1 MKTIKLFV
9 ILLISL
15 GFTAQAQ
22 DLYHVTRVSGKV
34 TNLKTG
40 QEIVAGD
47 ALNPSDQLLFESID
61 SYAIAIGS
69 NMGRFQLKI
78 REEEG
83 KGMQQMLTATV
94 VESAKPTSMRNLMMA
109 RFNPNEKEIS
119 DLKQYFGND
128 KFSIIGDG
136 VNIPLNQQTYPL
148 SDEKFIV
155 FFYRVDNNPV
165 QKKIGFDEQQLLLE
179 KEKLVTSSVGQITG
193 NEIANL
199 QVYEYES
206 TTRTGKEI
214 TRFTLV
220 FVDKESLKNEFY
232 TIIPIL
238 KRQRMADTD
247 IKKYL
252 IEYYYDFYGA
262 TDSKT
267 IDLFAEEIVKNYTL

>member
-1 MKTIKLFV
+1 MKTLNIIV
-9 ILLISL
+9 ILLLTL
-15 GFTAQAQ
+15 GFTALAQ
-22 DLYHVTRVSGKV
+22 DEYNVTRVNGKV

-40 QEIVAGD
+40 QEVSAGD
-47 ALNPSDQLLFESID
+47 VLNPGDQLLFESID

-69 NMGRFQLKI
+69 NMKRFQLKI
-78 REEEG
+78 HEAEG
-83 KGMQQMLTATV
+83 VKMQQMLTATV
-94 VESAKPTSMRNLMMA
+94 MESARPTTMRNLMLA
-109 RFNPNEKEIS
+109 RFNPNEEEIS

-128 KFSIIGDG
+128 KFSIIGDA
-136 VNIPLNQQTYPL
+136 VDVTLSHKQYPL

-155 FFYRVDNNPV
+155 FYYRVDNNPV
-165 QKKIGFDEQQLLLE
+165 QKKIGFEEQKLLLE
-179 KEKLVTSSVGQITG
+179 KEKLVTSSAGSISG
-193 NEIANL
+193 NEIADL
-199 QVYEYES
+199 QVYEYET

-220 FVDKESLKNEFY
+220 FVDKETLKNEFY

-238 KRQRMADTD
+238 KRQRMADPD

-267 IDLFAEEIVKNYTL
+267 IDMFADDIVKNYSM